1 MAGPLQPM
9 RWLVALKIKDG
20 FWKQR
25 WGSNSQLMTD
35 HIGDGENKKIPGHRA
50 GDLGVHL
57 REGAGPLTA
66 QAGRYSALISSCL

>member
-9 RWLVALKIKDG
+9 RWLVALKRKDG

-35 HIGDGENKKIPGHRA
+35 HIGGGENKKIPG
-50 GDLGVHL
+50 
-57 REGAGPLTA
+57 
-66 QAGRYSALISSCL
+66 GRGLVGTSERGQLPPSIIT

>member
-9 RWLVALKIKDG
+9 RWLVALKRKDG

-35 HIGDGENKKIPGHRA
+35 HIGGGENKKIPGHRA
-50 GDLGVHL
+50 GDWW
-57 REGAGPLTA
+57 
-66 QAGRYSALISSCL
+66 ALQGGGSYPPSIIT